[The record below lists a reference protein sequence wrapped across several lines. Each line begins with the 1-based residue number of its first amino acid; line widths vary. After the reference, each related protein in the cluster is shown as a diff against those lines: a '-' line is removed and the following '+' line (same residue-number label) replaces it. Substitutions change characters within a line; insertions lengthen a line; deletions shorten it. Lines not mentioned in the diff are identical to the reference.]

1 MANLVDSWG
10 LCGHGPGLR
19 RAATATSSVVYN
31 SRSRALNSSQLLLI
45 CSPKAGPVTMRVQQ
59 PTTTGIR
66 RRTLYGQTTLPG
78 ADRAQAP
85 PGGGKASRW
94 SYGPAGCQGT
104 RYKRSYLPSVEKP
117 LWRDEHRRSQAPQGA
132 GERECS
138 PQEASCREGTGHRH
152 LKGGEPGKLLSPTR
166 RKAAVEH
173 LRRRLGVSE
182 RRACSVIGQPRSSQ
196 RYVGRKAERDRP
208 LLERMIALSRENPR
222 YGYRRVWA
230 LLRREGWLVNKKR
243 VHRLWRKE
251 GLKVP
256 DRQRKRRRLPNL
268 GASENSCTRKRAT
281 HLNHVWSY
289 DFVMDLTE
297 DGRRLKMMPIVDEYS
312 RECLSIEVERS
323 ITAEDVV
330 STLAS
335 LFRQRGEPEF
345 IRSDNGPEFIAK
357 AVKRWLEASGVGT
370 LYIEPGSPWE
380 NAYSETFIS
389 RFGDELL
396 KREMFVDL
404 LEAKVLVEDYRG
416 HYNHQRPH
424 SALGYQTPAEF
435 AVAADLEKKV
445 ENAGKPEELESV
457 LTLS

>member
-1 MANLVDSWG
+1 MAYFERCVAISG
-10 LCGHGPGLR
+10 G
-19 RAATATSSVVYN
+19 V
-31 SRSRALNSSQLLLI
+31 I

-196 RYVGRKAERDRP
+196 RYVGRKAQRDCR
-208 LLERMIALSRENPR
+208 LAERMVRLSQENPR

-230 LLRREGWLVNKKR
+230 LLRREGWPLNKKR
-243 VHRLWRKE
+243 VHKGCGARKVSKYPRSNTKGSASRSSWARARTEARGGGPSTKTKSLKLRLRY
-251 GLKVP
+251 GP
-256 DRQRKRRRLPNL
+256 NRGRQK
-268 GASENSCTRKRAT
+268 
-281 HLNHVWSY
+281 
-289 DFVMDLTE
+289 
-297 DGRRLKMMPIVDEYS
+297 
-312 RECLSIEVERS
+312 
-323 ITAEDVV
+323 AED
-330 STLAS
+330 
-335 LFRQRGEPEF
+335 
-345 IRSDNGPEFIAK
+345 D
-357 AVKRWLEASGVGT
+357 ASGG
-370 LYIEPGSPWE
+370 
-380 NAYSETFIS
+380 
-389 RFGDELL
+389 
-396 KREMFVDL
+396 
-404 LEAKVLVEDYRG
+404 
-416 HYNHQRPH
+416 
-424 SALGYQTPAEF
+424 
-435 AVAADLEKKV
+435 
-445 ENAGKPEELESV
+445 
-457 LTLS
+457 